1 MTSTKYIGM
10 DVHKESISMAVRNAT
25 GKIVMECVIETK
37 ASMILQFFDGL
48 RGDLHVTFEE
58 GTWAAWLY
66 DLLKPHV
73 TKLVVCDPRRNA
85 LLQDGNQNDRVDA
98 RKLSDLLYLNK
109 LNAIYHGDH
118 GLRTLKE
125 LGRSYLT
132 ITRDQSRVM
141 SRVKAMYRSWA
152 IPCSG
157 KQVYGSRY
165 RAEWLAKIHEPGVR
179 RRAELYYQQ
188 LDALRTL
195 RQEVRRDLLAESKKH
210 KVWKRLCEIPAI
222 GPIRAAELLGI
233 LQTPHRFRTKRQL
246 WTYCGL
252 GVVTSSSADHEVAKG
267 QLRREEAC
275 TDSRAE
281 RKLQSR
287 SEEPVQ
293 GSGGGRFD
301 QAWPVGRVLC
311 GSSVERHAARDGTAD
326 PGAEDCHHCFDRV
339 EERSVLRRQSSET
352 TNSLSVSDRVR
363 SILGNFSAVAVR
375 FSRHSGSRAS
385 LSW

>member
-1 MTSTKYIGM
+1 MISSTKYIGM
-10 DVHKESISMAVRNAT
+10 DVHKESISIAVRNAA

-37 ASMILQFFDGL
+37 ANTILQFVDGL
-48 RGDLHVTFEE
+48 RGDVHVTFEE

-98 RKLSDLLYLNK
+98 RKLSDLLYMNK
-109 LNAIYHGDH
+109 LNTVYHGDH

-132 ITRDQSRVM
+132 MTRDQSRVM
-141 SRVKAMYRSWA
+141 SRIKAIYRSWA

-157 KQVYGSRY
+157 KQVYGSRH
-165 RAEWLAKIHEPGVR
+165 RAEWLGKIPEPGVH

-195 RQEVRRDLLAESKKH
+195 RQEVRRDLLSESKKH
-210 KVWKRLCEIPAI
+210 KIWKRLCEIPSI

-252 GVVTSSSADHEVAKG
+252 AVVTSSSADHEVDNG
-267 QLRREEAC
+267 QLRRRKKRKETRGLNENCNHDLKDLFKGAAVVA
-275 TDSRAE
+275 SIKPGPFAE
-281 RKLQSR
+281 FYAALLAKGMRPEMARLTLARKI
-287 SEEPVQ
+287 
-293 GSGGGRFD
+293 
-301 QAWPVGRVLC
+301 ATIVLIVWKR
-311 GSSVERHAARDGTAD
+311 GV
-326 PGAEDCHHCFDRV
+326 CFDAQH
-339 EERSVLRRQSSET
+339 LKPQT
-352 TNSLSVSDRVR
+352 
-363 SILGNFSAVAVR
+363 A
-375 FSRHSGSRAS
+375 
-385 LSW
+385 